1 MTANNNQANS
11 DSKLL
16 QTEIIEAETTSPET
30 AIIETTTRRGRL
42 FISLRYPEY
51 RYLWSGAF
59 LSNIGTWIQSV
70 ALGWF
75 VFQVTNS
82 EFSLGL
88 VNFTSSLPTFFL
100 ALVGGVIADRYERR
114 SLLIISQIIL
124 MVLAFV
130 LGLLVSLRVANI
142 LIILAISLAAGIA
155 SSFNFPAWQAL
166 IPELVPRKDL
176 MNAVAL
182 NSAQFNAARLVG
194 PAVAGIIIARLGVAP
209 SFYINALSFLAVIVA
224 LVLIKPRPV
233 KTAKVSGNIWQN
245 LISGINYARRDISI
259 AMLLISLGILS
270 IFGMSHTVLMPVFAR
285 DILKVG
291 PGGLG
296 YLMAASG
303 FGAVLGA
310 LIVAG
315 LSHSVQRK
323 TLIKFSILSYSI
335 FLFIFALSRE
345 FIVSIIAQAGIGIS
359 FLISV
364 SATNTSLQAAVPTEF
379 RGRIMSL
386 FVWCFIGLAP
396 IGSFFIGSIAN
407 LLGSP
412 TAVAI
417 GAVILM
423 LTSIMLFIRRNLL
436 ESAE

>member
-1 MTANNNQANS
+1 MTTNNKQGNS
-11 DSKLL
+11 ENKLL

-30 AIIETTTRRGRL
+30 AIIETTRRGRL

-100 ALVGGVIADRYERR
+100 ALVGGVIADKYERR
-114 SLLIISQIIL
+114 SLLILSQIIL
-124 MVLAFV
+124 MVLAFA
-130 LGLLVSLRVANI
+130 LGLLVSLKVANI

-194 PAVAGIIIARLGVAP
+194 PAVAGIIIAKLGVAP
-209 SFYINALSFLAVIVA
+209 SFYINALSFLAVIFA
-224 LVLIKPRPV
+224 LVLIKPRPIER
-233 KTAKVSGNIWQN
+233 AKVSGNIWQN
-245 LISGINYARRDISI
+245 LISGINYARSDTSI
-259 AMLLISLGILS
+259 AMLLVSLSILS

-335 FLFIFALSRE
+335 FLLIFALSKE
-345 FIVSIIAQAGIGIS
+345 FILSIIMQAGIGVS

-364 SATNTSLQAAVPTEF
+364 SATNTSLQAAVPTEI

-396 IGSFFIGSIAN
+396 IGSFFIGSIAK

-417 GAVILM
+417 GAFILM
-423 LTSIMLFIRRNLL
+423 LTSIILFVRRDLL
-436 ESAE
+436 EGAG